1 MMNRRTY
8 LSTVATF
15 VATLCAAP
23 LVAQT
28 KYPAQPVKIIV
39 ALPAGGGVDMLART
53 LGQKLSANL
62 GQPVIVDNKAGGSGQ
77 IGMSQVAKSP
87 ADGYTI
93 TISPLS
99 FLATNKSIFKSLSY
113 DPEADFAPI
122 TRLVTQPMVLVVR
135 DKQKYPTVGAFMA
148 AAKANPGRL
157 TYASSGDGSPQH
169 LVGLLFESK
178 TRTNLLHVPYK
189 GGALAINDLLSGT
202 VDSVFAVM
210 TEAMPHI
217 KAGTLHPLGVMGK
230 TRSPLF
236 PQVPTMQEQGLT
248 NLSVELWI
256 AMLAPANT
264 PAPIINQLNRAVKDA
279 FDPEMKA
286 KLAETA
292 MDVATT
298 TPEEL
303 RQLISSEIKLHNE
316 LLKGAGWVPQ

>member
-1 MMNRRTY
+1 MINRRTY
-8 LSTVATF
+8 LSAIAAF
-15 VATLCAAP
+15 VALLSAAP
-23 LVAQT
+23 LLAQN
-28 KYPAQPVKIIV
+28 KYPAQPIKVVV

-77 IGMSQVAKSP
+77 IGMSQVAKAP

-93 TISPLS
+93 TIAPLS

-113 DPEADFAPI
+113 DPETDFVPI
-122 TRLVTQPMVLVVR
+122 TRLVTQPMVLVVKDR
-135 DKQKYPTVGAFMA
+135 QKYPNVGAFLA
-148 AAKANPGRL
+148 AAKANPGKL

-169 LVGLLFESK
+169 LVGLLFESH
-178 TRTNLLHVPYK
+178 TRTNMLHVPYR
-189 GGALAINDLLSGT
+189 GGALAINDLLAGT

-210 TEAMPHI
+210 TEAMPFI
-217 KAGTLHPLGVMGK
+217 KAGTLHPLGVMGQN
-230 TRSPLF
+230 RSQLF
-236 PQVPTMQEQGLT
+236 PQVPTMQEQGVA

-264 PAPIINQLNRAVKDA
+264 PRPIVDQLNRAVRDA

-292 MDVATT
+292 MDVAPTS
-298 TPEEL
+298 PEEL
-303 RQLISSEIKLHNE
+303 RQLIAREIKLHSE

>member
-8 LSTVATF
+8 LST
-15 VATLCAAP
+15 AAA
-23 LVAQT
+23 LIAILSAGSVLAQS
-28 KYPAQPVKIIV
+28 KYPTQPIKVVV

-87 ADGYTI
+87 ADGYTL

-99 FLATNKSIFKSLSY
+99 FLATNKSIFKTLSY

-122 TRLVTQPMVLVVR
+122 TRLVTQPMVLVVK
-135 DKQKYPTVGAFMA
+135 DKQKYPNVGAFMA
-148 AAKANPGRL
+148 AAKANPGKL

-169 LVGLLFESK
+169 LVGLLFESH
-178 TRTNLLHVPYK
+178 TRTKMLHVPYR
-189 GGALAINDLLSGT
+189 GGAMAINDLLAGT

-217 KAGTLHPLGVMGK
+217 KAGTLHPLGVMGQN
-230 TRSPLF
+230 RSPLF
-236 PQVPTMQEQGLT
+236 PQLPTMQEQGVA

-264 PAPIINQLNRAVKDA
+264 PRPIIDQLNRAVRDA
-279 FDPEMKA
+279 LDPEMKA

-292 MDVATT
+292 MDVAPTS
-298 TPEEL
+298 PDEL
-303 RQLISSEIKLHNE
+303 RQLISREIKLHSE